1 MRSIIVP
8 LELTVRLVEND
19 ALFDLLLN
27 LVWLSLMP
35 RFIASTHFR
44 RNVDVLLG
52 FPFSAIRPIA
62 VPDIEAAGC
71 IADVRGVAG

>member
-1 MRSIIVP
+1 MRSIFVRVEP
-8 LELTVRLVEND
+8 TVRLVIGAMAVD
-19 ALFDLLLN
+19 SLIN